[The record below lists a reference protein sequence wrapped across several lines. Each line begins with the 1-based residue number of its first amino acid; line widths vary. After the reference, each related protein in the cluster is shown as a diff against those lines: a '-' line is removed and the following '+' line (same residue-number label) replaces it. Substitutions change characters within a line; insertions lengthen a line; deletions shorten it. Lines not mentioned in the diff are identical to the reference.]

1 MTIVVDPAHGG
12 ADSGAR
18 GPSGVNEK
26 DLVLTLG
33 RTLRAQLAQQG
44 YRVVMTRDGDS
55 DPTYDERAS
64 IVNAIR
70 DAIFITLHVSSTGP
84 PVTARTY
91 YYQFFSPFAFSAA
104 GSQSTPSAN
113 AVSAPAQ
120 APSSAP
126 SSLVA
131 WREAQ
136 RPLLG
141 VSHRLADALQ
151 MQIAQQFSG
160 SQGMADAAAVRELR
174 SVAAP
179 AVAVEVSSV
188 AVPNPASIAAMAT
201 PLSAAIAKGISD
213 FRLAQPATPGMGEWR

>member
-1 MTIVVDPAHGG
+1 MTVVIDPAHGG

-33 RTLRAQLAQQG
+33 RALRAQLAQQG
-44 YRVVMTRDGDS
+44 HRVVMTRDGDS

-64 IVNAIR
+64 IANAIR

-84 PVTARTY
+84 PGTARTY
-91 YYQFFSPFAFSAA
+91 YYQFFSPFVFPTAVSE
-104 GSQSTPSAN
+104 STPSVTS
-113 AVSAPAQ
+113 VSAPPQ
-120 APSSAP
+120 ALSPAP
-126 SSLVA
+126 NSLVE

-136 RPLLG
+136 RPIVD

-151 MQIAQQFSG
+151 MQLAQQFSG

-174 SVAAP
+174 SVTVP

-188 AVPNPASIAAMAT
+188 AVPNPASIAAMAA

-213 FRLAQPATPGMGEWR
+213 FRLTQPATPGMGEWR